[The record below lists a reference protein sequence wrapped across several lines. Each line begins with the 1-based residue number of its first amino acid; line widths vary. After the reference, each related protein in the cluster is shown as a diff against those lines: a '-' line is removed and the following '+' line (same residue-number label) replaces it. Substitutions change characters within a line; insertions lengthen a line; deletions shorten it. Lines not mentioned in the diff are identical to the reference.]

1 MEGIKHDQFHG
12 KEIMKDVVIYLNDG
26 SMKEIKGV
34 ENVTWSANNIYIDVK
49 QYWNELEAY
58 GEPYIFALDE
68 VSQILINFS

>member
-1 MEGIKHDQFHG
+1 MERVKHDQFHG

-49 QYWNELEAY
+49 QYWNE
-58 GEPYIFALDE
+58 
-68 VSQILINFS
+68 SCH